1 MQTVNKNTERSAV
14 SSRHIKIFDTT
25 LRDGQQ
31 CPGAGMTFGQNLE
44 YFRLASLLRV
54 DVLEAGFPSAS
65 GLDFDIVR
73 AICDEAQSAP
83 YTPIIAAL
91 CQLREE
97 QIERT
102 IESLQPLIKIKKARL
117 HTYVPVDPE
126 LMPASLGRKASDHGQ
141 IIKDLSAFVSMAVK
155 AGLEVEFSPEGYS
168 RMHDHFDF
176 VTELIRAAVE
186 AGATVINCPDTI
198 GGACAFEGP
207 NYFVEKMNRHAAI
220 IHKEYPGREIT
231 WSVHCHNDFGLAVAN
246 SINGVF
252 NGPARQI
259 EGCINGIGER
269 AGNASLEQCIML
281 IKQFGAAGEQ
291 KSPEEAPF
299 YTTINTEYIQE
310 ISDFV
315 ADHMLPRQP
324 HSPVSGDNAARHSS
338 GGHTNA
344 ILKNPLAYQPY
355 DPKEIGKEI
364 TFMFGP
370 LSGGN
375 HAKSIIEGFGY
386 VCSEEEKATVA
397 QVIKETYSERRK
409 GITDD
414 ELIQAYFDY
423 RKPIKVDS
431 IDYSK
436 EKHQSSVSMSGTIF
450 EESGDFRE
458 THDGKDSALAA
469 VKKMIESRFGPYRIL
484 NHRSQS
490 DTVGIDANSISEII
504 VETEDRQQFI
514 GKGRDQDIEISAIKA
529 LIDAVNFAYIERN
542 FRLQPSAKSTDNSA
556 KGTAKPVLAPS

>member
-1 MQTVNKNTERSAV
+1 
-14 SSRHIKIFDTT
+14 
-25 LRDGQQ
+25 
-31 CPGAGMTFGQNLE
+31 
-44 YFRLASLLRV
+44 
-54 DVLEAGFPSAS
+54 
-65 GLDFDIVR
+65 
-73 AICDEAQSAP
+73 
-83 YTPIIAAL
+83 
-91 CQLREE
+91 
-97 QIERT
+97 
-102 IESLQPLIKIKKARL
+102 
-117 HTYVPVDPE
+117 
-126 LMPASLGRKASDHGQ
+126 
-141 IIKDLSAFVSMAVK
+141 
-155 AGLEVEFSPEGYS
+155 
-168 RMHDHFDF
+168 
-176 VTELIRAAVE
+176 
-186 AGATVINCPDTI
+186 
-198 GGACAFEGP
+198 
-207 NYFVEKMNRHAAI
+207 
-220 IHKEYPGREIT
+220 
-231 WSVHCHNDFGLAVAN
+231 
-246 SINGVF
+246 
-252 NGPARQI
+252 
-259 EGCINGIGER
+259 
-269 AGNASLEQCIML
+269 
-281 IKQFGAAGEQ
+281 
-291 KSPEEAPF
+291 
-299 YTTINTEYIQE
+299 
-310 ISDFV
+310 
-315 ADHMLPRQP
+315 MLPRQP

-386 VCSEEEKATVA
+386 VCREEEKATVA

-450 EESGDFRE
+450 EETGDFRE

-542 FRLQPSAKSTDNSA
+542 FRLQPSAKSTDNST
-556 KGTAKPVLAPS
+556 KGTSEPVLAPS

>member
-1 MQTVNKNTERSAV
+1 MQTVNKNSGIK
-14 SSRHIKIFDTT
+14 SRHVKIFDTT

-31 CPGAGMTFGQNLE
+31 CPGAGMTFKQNLE

-65 GLDFDIVR
+65 ALDFDIVH
-73 AICDEAQSAP
+73 AICEEAKSAP
-83 YTPIIAAL
+83 YTPIVAAL

-97 QIERT
+97 QIEKT
-102 IESLQPLIKIKKARL
+102 IESLKPLISIKKALL

-126 LMPASLGRKASDHGQ
+126 LMPASLGRKASDHKQ
-141 IIKDLSAFVSMAVK
+141 IITDVSNFVGMAVK
-155 AGLEVEFSPEGYS
+155 AGLAVEFSPEGYS
-168 RMHDHFDF
+168 RMHEHFDF

-207 NYFVEKMNRHAAI
+207 EYFVEKMNKHAAI
-220 IHKEYPGREIT
+220 IASEYPDREIT
-231 WSVHCHNDFGLAVAN
+231 WSVHCHNDFGLAVTN

-281 IKQFGAAGEQ
+281 IKQFGATAAE
-291 KSPEEAPF
+291 PF
-299 YTTINTEYIQE
+299 FTTINTEYIQE
-310 ISDFV
+310 VSDFV
-315 ADHMLPRQP
+315 SSHMLPRQP
-324 HSPVSGDNAARHSS
+324 HWPVSGENAARHSS

-364 TFMFGP
+364 SFMFGP

-375 HAKSIIEGFGY
+375 HAKNIIEGHGY
-386 VCSEEEKATVA
+386 VCSEEEKAELA
-397 QVIKETYSERRK
+397 QAIKQIYAERRK

-414 ELIQAYFDY
+414 ELIQGYFEY
-423 RKPIKVDS
+423 RKPIKVEN

-436 EKHQSSVSMSGTIF
+436 EKHQSCVSMSGTIF
-450 EESGDFRE
+450 NDSGDFSE
-458 THDGKDSALAA
+458 THSGKDSALAA
-469 VKKMIESRFGPYRIL
+469 VKKMIELRFGPYKIL
-484 NHRSQS
+484 NHRAQS
-490 DTVGIDANSISEII
+490 DTAGIDANSISEII
-504 VETEDRQQFI
+504 VETENEETGEKQQFI
-514 GKGRDQDIEISAIKA
+514 GKGRDQDIEIAAIKA
-529 LIDAVNFAYIERN
+529 LIDAVNFAYIEQN
-542 FRLQPSAKSTDNSA
+542 FRIAGHKKKSGNRLLSIIN
-556 KGTAKPVLAPS
+556 